1 MLRVAITGAATGLGS
16 VIAKHFLKDG
26 CRVMIC
32 DVDQPALDDFQA
44 CYPEVLI
51 SRTDVSNESEVRR
64 FFEKI
69 GNEMEGLDVLVNNAG
84 IAGPTAPI
92 ELIDAAEWRKTI
104 SVDLDGVFYC
114 LKYAIPLLKQAPA
127 GSIVN
132 IASTAGLMGFAN
144 RSPYTACKWALIGLT
159 KTLAMELGP
168 YKVRCNAVCPGSI
181 AGERIERIIKQD
193 ADRRGVNVETV
204 REVYL
209 SQSSMHKFVTAD
221 EVARIVTFLC
231 TATSISGQSISV
243 DGHTESASLRC

>member
-69 GNEMEGLDVLVNNAG
+69 GNEMECLDVLVNNAG

-127 GSIVN
+127 GSIEN
-132 IASTAGLMGFAN
+132 IASTAGLMGFAH
-144 RSPYTACKWALIGLT
+144 RSP
-159 KTLAMELGP
+159 
-168 YKVRCNAVCPGSI
+168 
-181 AGERIERIIKQD
+181 
-193 ADRRGVNVETV
+193 
-204 REVYL
+204 
-209 SQSSMHKFVTAD
+209 
-221 EVARIVTFLC
+221 
-231 TATSISGQSISV
+231 
-243 DGHTESASLRC
+243 